1 MLGAIVLD
9 ILVGIPHWLSYKGKI
24 IRDGKILIKYGLFA
38 VKGREMDKYYKNN
51 RQNYAKIK
59 SDLIGECSKK

>member
-51 RQNYAKIK
+51 R
-59 SDLIGECSKK
+59 